1 LDYLRNK
8 ETKTKKDRESI
19 QMLEAVLRNFVW
31 LLE

>member
-19 QMLEAVLRNFVW
+19 QMLEAVLKNFVW